1 MGGLRVADFEA
12 KEMLAMT
19 NAVRG
24 SFVPSGFFQ
33 SSISFIAL
41 VSHILLLLQLSDDR
55 TLRSLIHLR
64 SSALGSAN
72 VPRPLPIDRFC
83 WCQINLKAKAAIS
96 RL

>member
-1 MGGLRVADFEA
+1 VGGLRVADFEA

-41 VSHILLLLQLSDDR
+41 VSHIPFLVQLSDDR
-55 TLRSLIHLR
+55 TLRYHIHFR
-64 SSALGSAN
+64 GSVLGSAN
-72 VPRPLPIDRFC
+72 APRPLRIDHFTG
-83 WCQINLKAKAAIS
+83 AI
-96 RL
+96 